1 MPQKLKVGVAQARTG
16 SSLETTLSALKR
28 ITQHAASKGVRL
40 LLFPEAYL
48 GGYPRT
54 CDFGT
59 AVGARAPHGRDQFL
73 QYFQSAVDLGD
84 TPAGAGD
91 DWVERKL
98 PVAKGSDRR
107 GDGTREFLEQV
118 ARETGV
124 FIATGVIEKAG
135 GTLYCSVVY
144 VDPLKGTLGKR
155 RKVMPVSY
163 VDCRPGV
170 FSFLLIRK
178 TGSERLVWGQGSP
191 STLKAVTTEI
201 DGVKLTIA
209 AAICWENFMP
219 LLRQSLYS
227 QNVNI
232 YLAPTADSRDTWLPL
247 MRTVA
252 GEGRTFVLSSNQC
265 VRYNE
270 LPSWIMDHAQGVSE
284 GMPVQALT
292 LISCK
297 YGD

>member
-1 MPQKLKVGVAQARTG
+1 
-16 SSLETTLSALKR
+16 
-28 ITQHAASKGVRL
+28 
-40 LLFPEAYL
+40 
-48 GGYPRT
+48 
-54 CDFGT
+54 
-59 AVGARAPHGRDQFL
+59 
-73 QYFQSAVDLGD
+73 
-84 TPAGAGD
+84 
-91 DWVERKL
+91 
-98 PVAKGSDRR
+98 
-107 GDGTREFLEQV
+107 
-118 ARETGV
+118 
-124 FIATGVIEKAG
+124 
-135 GTLYCSVVY
+135 
-144 VDPLKGTLGKR
+144 
-155 RKVMPVSY
+155 MPVSY